1 MNDFQDIL
9 DYIVKN
15 ESKKTVGM
23 SLKRI
28 ELALEDAK
36 KENRNYLTD
45 KELEKVKD
53 QIREVIYEQYRNL
66 KDFLQAGKLIIK
78 INSKE
83 N

>member
-66 KDFLQAGKLIIK
+66 KDFLNTGKLIIK
-78 INSKE
+78 IN
-83 N
+83 NA